1 MEAKV
6 LHKFS
11 GEINGVE
18 FDEEDIYYSSKFILE
33 QIENKFGECY
43 SNEFVKELRDTVE
56 TVYLAYNKFSLYND
70 NEFSFGYLEE
80 DFKDSI
86 ERAEKFNDIM
96 FLYGGRDWQIESL
109 NEKIAEGAFEKK
121 ESLTAK
127 R

>member
-18 FDEEDIYYSSKFILE
+18 FDDEDIYYSSKFILE

-43 SNEFVKELRDTVE
+43 SNEFVKELRDTVD

-70 NEFSFGYLEE
+70 NEFSFAYLEE
-80 DFKDSI
+80 NFTDSI
-86 ERAEKFNDIM
+86 EKAEKFNDIM